1 MSTDLI
7 TLQKNMVFFVTVTNT
22 AVFVLIVQI
31 PYNSSKS
38 LSWHRLKAGQNTSTY
53 SVYTVLL
60 AHLYLNVLWQ
70 AKMWSNKYL
79 SNKVAL
85 VNPFT
90 SVCSYIPVT
99 YFLYSCLGDEISCL
113 KLSEK
118 QTQCSASQP
127 ALCNAPSIS
136 QHKYSS
142 NSSANM
148 YPMYS
153 CCNL

>member
-1 MSTDLI
+1 MTEKTYAFLGG
-7 TLQKNMVFFVTVTNT
+7 VVTVTNT

-31 PYNSSKS
+31 PYNSSQS
-38 LSWHRLKAGQNTSTY
+38 LSWHHLKASQNMYTY
-53 SVYTVLL
+53 SVYTVLLAHL

-70 AKMWSNKYL
+70 AKMSSNKNL
-79 SNKVAL
+79 SNKVAQ

-90 SVCSYIPVT
+90 SVCSYNPVT

-118 QTQCSASQP
+118 QTQCSASQS

-136 QHKYSS
+136 QPKYSS

-148 YPMYS
+148 HPMHS
-153 CCNL
+153 CCHL